1 MKRSLAVLTV
11 VGLLA
16 GAAAWAGVDTPAPK
30 GVHRGTGVVVA
41 ISPSEITLQEA
52 ERPHRMAIDR
62 TTQTLILPDDRV
74 GQLGI
79 GDYVAEECIPDG
91 KGGLKA
97 VRLTLY
103 RPAWMENASVE
114 N

>member
-1 MKRSLAVLTV
+1 M
-11 VGLLA
+11 GI
-16 GAAAWAGVDTPAPK
+16 
-30 GVHRGTGVVVA
+30 VVA
-41 ISPSEITLQEA
+41 VSPSEITLQEA
-52 ERPHRMAIDR
+52 EGPHRMTIDR
-62 TTQTLILPDDRV
+62 TTRTVIVPEDRV
-74 GQLGI
+74 SQLGI
-79 GDYVAEECIPDG
+79 GDYVAEECIQDG